1 MAVIYRNVTGPVKD
15 SQGDLLTVGTF
26 QANLHA
32 PLVDG
37 TTFVSPELVE
47 EPIIDGQFS
56 TPLAAPGIYDFTVV
70 GPTEKTYWQF
80 TALLGDDSGADISLA
95 ELFQQSTTIEMP
107 DSTELFST
115 LLSLLDTPT
124 SYVGKAN
131 YPLLVNSAEDAVVF
145 GDVPVIDS
153 HSSLTDLDADDH
165 LQYVPVDG
173 SRPLTAS
180 WNAGQRIG
188 VPSILFDVAAGVT
201 DNVTQGLMY
210 WNATDQTLNLNV
222 NGGPILQIG
231 QEFYLY
237 ALNNTGATIPDGSVV
252 YISGAQGQRVTV
264 ALGDASSPTHG
275 RSTIGIATQDI
286 PNNQQ
291 GFVTVQG
298 IVRGLNTLGISE
310 GTPLFL
316 SETTPGAF
324 QGPPPPEPPNSAV
337 FVGLVIREHNTDGSV
352 FVTVDDAGRISDQS
366 DVHIPSITDGQHIEW
381 VAANSRFENV
391 DSPIGIPDPSG
402 ETDGDVLTI
411 DTGAAVW
418 APAAGGGGGGKEVVG
433 YQSPEYSGAATDPLT
448 FEFWND
454 GDKTEAELATDGW
467 AKVEAGSNGHL
478 TTIKNVAN
486 FGLRM
491 SGAPSSNRE
500 STMQYAM
507 TALGTTEDFDFLA
520 CAAIP
525 VFEGAFGTSIP
536 RIAFGLGVSGAN
548 WGGNCTY
555 RLGGMEWKDGASGW
569 FYTGNANGSLGTL
582 YVCHPK
588 AGPNPLAGSL
598 SNWNYNSFSSS
609 HAFDRINLRVEEAEC
624 VWKWI
629 WRLN

>member
-1 MAVIYRNVTGPVKD
+1 
-15 SQGDLLTVGTF
+15 
-26 QANLHA
+26 
-32 PLVDG
+32 
-37 TTFVSPELVE
+37 
-47 EPIIDGQFS
+47 
-56 TPLAAPGIYDFTVV
+56 
-70 GPTEKTYWQF
+70 
-80 TALLGDDSGADISLA
+80 
-95 ELFQQSTTIEMP
+95 
-107 DSTELFST
+107 
-115 LLSLLDTPT
+115 
-124 SYVGKAN
+124 
-131 YPLLVNSAEDAVVF
+131 
-145 GDVPVIDS
+145 
-153 HSSLTDLDADDH
+153 
-165 LQYVPVDG
+165 
-173 SRPLTAS
+173 
-180 WNAGQRIG
+180 
-188 VPSILFDVAAGVT
+188 
-201 DNVTQGLMY
+201 
-210 WNATDQTLNLNV
+210 
-222 NGGPILQIG
+222 
-231 QEFYLY
+231 
-237 ALNNTGATIPDGSVV
+237 
-252 YISGAQGQRVTV
+252 
-264 ALGDASSPTHG
+264 
-275 RSTIGIATQDI
+275 
-286 PNNQQ
+286 
-291 GFVTVQG
+291 
-298 IVRGLNTLGISE
+298 
-310 GTPLFL
+310 
-316 SETTPGAF
+316 
-324 QGPPPPEPPNSAV
+324 
-337 FVGLVIREHNTDGSV
+337 
-352 FVTVDDAGRISDQS
+352 
-366 DVHIPSITDGQHIEW
+366 
-381 VAANSRFENV
+381 
-391 DSPIGIPDPSG
+391 
-402 ETDGDVLTI
+402 
-411 DTGAAVW
+411 
-418 APAAGGGGGGKEVVG
+418 VVG
-433 YQSPEYSGAATDPLT
+433 YQSPEYSGVASDPLT

-569 FYTGNANGSLGTL
+569 FYTGNANGSLASVNGSEKKTFATFDQVFFRLLRASGTL